1 MNKKRVGVIT
11 FHDYDNYG
19 AILQSYALQRKLKE
33 MGTYPEII
41 DYRCDY
47 ISNPFR
53 LVNLK
58 KKGLFNYIYGAIG
71 HICYIPRRRQ
81 CNLFRKHMRYSQ
93 PVSRGNMGAVA
104 GKYDIYIAGSD
115 QIWDYQLTI
124 FDTTYFLDFVKKGKK
139 KCSYAA
145 SIGEHEPP
153 EQYRKK
159 YSSLLKDFD
168 QILVR

>member
-71 HICYIPRRRQ
+71 HIWLYPKTEAVQPIPEAHALQPAGFQRQ
-81 CNLFRKHMRYSQ
+81 YGCCGRQIRYLHCRQ
-93 PVSRGNMGAVA
+93 
-104 GKYDIYIAGSD
+104 
-115 QIWDYQLTI
+115 
-124 FDTTYFLDFVKKGKK
+124 
-139 KCSYAA
+139 
-145 SIGEHEPP
+145 
-153 EQYRKK
+153 
-159 YSSLLKDFD
+159 
-168 QILVR
+168 

>member
-53 LVNLK
+53 CLLYTSFMNCL
-58 KKGLFNYIYGAIG
+58 
-71 HICYIPRRRQ
+71 
-81 CNLFRKHMRYSQ
+81 M
-93 PVSRGNMGAVA
+93 
-104 GKYDIYIAGSD
+104 
-115 QIWDYQLTI
+115 T
-124 FDTTYFLDFVKKGKK
+124 
-139 KCSYAA
+139 AA
-145 SIGEHEPP
+145 
-153 EQYRKK
+153 
-159 YSSLLKDFD
+159 LKDSAWGLPGRLAEWLWR
-168 QILVR
+168 IIS